1 MIASRHLRAYDF
13 YADPDAMGSA
23 PVGIGKAIST
33 NYVRSLET
41 SGLEM
46 LAVSLSHVDPDL
58 PSRRLRRQATGCERP
73 FMPAD

>member
-13 YADPDAMGSA
+13 YPDPDAMGSA

-46 LAVSLSHVDPDL
+46 LAVSLSH
-58 PSRRLRRQATGCERP
+58 C
-73 FMPAD
+73 